1 MHRLHITLRWLALC
15 VSSTLFSGFL
25 PGKIAHRPGKAG
37 GTAGALV
44 ALGLQCALLD
54 ASWAIPAAITVGSFL
69 VGVLAVGP
77 AERFMVA
84 RWGPRKRHTG
94 ETVTSDFN
102 ETNIDEFHGQFLA
115 GLPVWLVDAPP
126 GHRVTALLIA
136 FVVFR
141 IFDTTKI
148 WPVRQVETR
157 FKGTAFGV
165 MIDDTV
171 AALPGALAAILI
183 LLIALR

>member
-1 MHRLHITLRWLALC
+1 MERRQNIWWWLALGI
-15 VSSTLFSGFL
+15 SSTLFSGFL
-25 PGKIAHRPGKAG
+25 PGKIAGTPGKAG

-44 ALGLQCALLD
+44 ALGLQCMLLD
-54 ASWAIPAAITVGSFL
+54 AALVVPAAITVGSFFVGLL
-69 VGVLAVGP
+69 VVGP
-77 AERFMVA
+77 AESFMVA

-102 ETNIDEFHGQFLA
+102 ETNIDEVHGQFLA
-115 GLPVWLVDAPP
+115 GLPVWFIDAPLE
-126 GHRVTALLIA
+126 HRVIALLVA

-148 WPVRQVETR
+148 WPVKQVETR

-171 AALPGALAAILI
+171 AALPGALAAVLI
-183 LLIALR
+183 LLIMR

>member
-1 MHRLHITLRWLALC
+1 MHRLHTALRWLALC
-15 VSSTLFSGFL
+15 LSSTLFSGFL
-25 PGKIAHRPGKAG
+25 PGWIARRPGKAG

-54 ASWAIPAAITVGSFL
+54 ASWIIPAAITVGSFL
-69 VGVLAVGP
+69 LGVLAVGP

-102 ETNIDEFHGQFLA
+102 ETNIDEVHGQFLA

-126 GHRVTALLIA
+126 DRRVLALVVA

-148 WPVRQVETR
+148 WPVKQVEAR

-171 AALPGALAAILI
+171 AALPGTFAAALI
-183 LLIALR
+183 LLIAMR